1 MNWLYLVRADDRP
14 RIQSRVMQIFD
25 HQRIS
30 ILSFASMKLG
40 EQISM
45 RICGDIG
52 LCDGQRIAALILHLE
67 DVRGIRAFPA
77 EDATAQTVTLFS
89 VACERSGQAALLDT
103 LAAVGATVILV
114 NPSHIDFE
122 AVGSEMEMAELYE
135 TLQCYWEI
143 DKRLVTSGQPPNSRR
158 PMPE

>member
-1 MNWLYLVRADDRP
+1 MNWIYLVRADDRP
-14 RIQSRVMQIFD
+14 RIQSRIMQIFD

-52 LCDGQRIAALILHLE
+52 SCEGLRIAALILHLE

-77 EDATAQTVTLFS
+77 EDTAAQTVTLFS
-89 VACERSGQAALLDT
+89 VACERSGQGALLDT

-114 NPSHIDFE
+114 NSSHIAFE
-122 AVGSEMEMAELYE
+122 AAGSGMEMAELYE
-135 TLQCYWEI
+135 TLRYYWEI
-143 DKRLVTSGQPPNSRR
+143 DKELVTSGQPTNSRR